1 MQYIAQFSAHDIA
14 QAIAQ
19 SQVETVPYQH
29 KAARKEQH
37 EYTVTATM
45 GKARIVDYYIAYNEG
60 DAVRQFKDDYAPG
73 KGAQVSAHRTKLS
86 RT

>member
-1 MQYIAQFSAHDIA
+1 MHTAQFSAHDIA

-19 SQVETVPYQH
+19 SQVESVPYAH

-60 DAVRQFKDDYAPG
+60 DAVRQFNDDYAPG
-73 KGAQVSAHRTKLS
+73 KGAYISARRTKLAKQ
-86 RT
+86 